1 MTLPKAEE
9 EKKYKIVIIGDG
21 GVVKTSIRSKFLGKG
36 FKTSYIETIGAD
48 FSTKTVLVE
57 TKKNSI
63 PITFQIWDL
72 AGQPKF
78 EKIRQLFYEG
88 SQGII
93 FVFDLSRLDSLEN
106 IKLWVTEV
114 IKNGLKSIP
123 VLLIGNKYDLNEKG
137 LICCE
142 PDDDIKLA
150 SYIKEN

>member
-21 GVVKTSIRSKFLGKG
+21 GVGKTSIRSKFLGKG
-36 FKTSYIETIGAD
+36 LKTSYIETIGAD

-106 IKLWVTEV
+106 IKLWGSEV
-114 IKNGLKSIP
+114 LKN
-123 VLLIGNKYDLNEKG
+123 
-137 LICCE
+137 
-142 PDDDIKLA
+142 
-150 SYIKEN
+150 